1 MKEHNIDYRI
11 YPGLTYNIYDKR
23 SAMKAVSQIFNV
35 TAEELMSKSR
45 KRYITEA
52 RFAYCY
58 ITRKKLY
65 YTLDVIG
72 KSINR
77 HHATVIHNVNMAKI
91 LGEQNSTIKNK
102 IDILNANI
110 NKRKIER

>member
-1 MKEHNIDYRI
+1 MEKNKIDYRI
-11 YPGLTYNIYDKR
+11 YPGLTYNIYDTK
-23 SAMKAVSQIFNV
+23 SAMKAVTQIFNV

-45 KRYITEA
+45 KRHIAEA

-72 KSINR
+72 KTVNR
-77 HHATVIHNVNMAKI
+77 DHATVIHGVKMAKI
-91 LGEQNSTIKNK
+91 LGEQNKVIKDKITI
-102 IDILNANI
+102 LEANI

>member
-45 KRYITEA
+45 KRYII
-52 RFAYCY
+52 Y
-58 ITRKKLY
+58 I
-65 YTLDVIG
+65 I
-72 KSINR
+72 
-77 HHATVIHNVNMAKI
+77 
-91 LGEQNSTIKNK
+91 
-102 IDILNANI
+102 
-110 NKRKIER
+110 

>member
-1 MKEHNIDYRI
+1 MKEHKINYWI
-11 YPGLTYNIYDKR
+11 YPGLTYNIYDTKT
-23 SAMKAVSQIFNV
+23 AMKAVTQIFNV
-35 TAEELMSKSR
+35 TSKELKSKSR

-65 YTLDVIG
+65 YTLDIIG

-91 LGEQNSTIKNK
+91 LGEQNTIIKHK

-110 NKRKIER
+110 NKSKIER